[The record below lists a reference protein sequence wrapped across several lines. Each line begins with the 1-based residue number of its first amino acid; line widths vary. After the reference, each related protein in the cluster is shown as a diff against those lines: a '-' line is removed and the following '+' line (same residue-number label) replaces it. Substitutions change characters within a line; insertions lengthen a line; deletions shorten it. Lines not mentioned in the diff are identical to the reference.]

1 MGDLSTFLRNGLRD
15 LIFRTGAGATKPGD
29 LWVSLHTGDPGR
41 TGANEVTG
49 GSYARVQR
57 DPLDAN
63 WSATADGHAENL
75 APITFPA
82 PTANW
87 GVVTHAGVWDT
98 SSGGNFLGRADVT
111 PDKTVNN
118 GDPAPSFATGALDF
132 TFD

>member
-1 MGDLSTFLRNGLRD
+1 MADFSTYLRNQLRD
-15 LIFRTGAGATKPGD
+15 HVFRTASFTKPGD
-29 LWVSLHTGDPGR
+29 IFVSLHTGDPGR

-49 GSYARVQR
+49 GSYARIQR

-75 APITFPA
+75 ASITFPA

-87 GVVTHAGVWDT
+87 GVVTHAGIWDAL
-98 SSGGNFLGRADVT
+98 SGGNFLARADVT

-118 GDPAPSFATGALDF
+118 GDPAPSFAAGALDF